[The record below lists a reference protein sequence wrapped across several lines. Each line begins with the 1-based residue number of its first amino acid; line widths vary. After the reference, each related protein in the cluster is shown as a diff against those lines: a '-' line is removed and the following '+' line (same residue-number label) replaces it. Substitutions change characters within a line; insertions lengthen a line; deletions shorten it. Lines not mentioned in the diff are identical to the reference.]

1 MNLNSTL
8 TARDKKLLYM
18 LVFIVIIFLFGWY
31 LIRPLYKKTVE
42 DQEKIIVASSLQAA
56 NETKV
61 IGLSSLKNLNDK
73 FAADLSESTSDYYD
87 YMDSSEIDKLVTS
100 YILKQGL
107 LARDLTIAMP
117 NEYVSES
124 PYIYSGIT
132 VNNSTVSDSSYDE
145 ITAVEAGDEK
155 KDTDEEKTKSSSY
168 YKDAVLGF
176 LTGYHPEEISIVASP
191 MESYA
196 SGQRSADSTQSSE
209 ILCVQLSIVVE
220 GDPKIEQAVI
230 DDLTHNPSLRV
241 TGFNWIDLDPVTF
254 ILEDGSIA
262 VVESEL
268 SQLQIS
274 VNLYMKDKTEQ

>member
-73 FAADLSESTSDYYD
+73 FAADLSESTSDYYE

-145 ITAVEAGDEK
+145 ITAVEVKDEK
-155 KDTDEEKTKSSSY
+155 KDTDEDKIKSSSY

-176 LTGYHPEEISIVASP
+176 LTGYHPEEISIVAAP

>member
-132 VNNSTVSDSSYDE
+132 VNNSAVSDSSYDE

>member
-196 SGQRSADSTQSSE
+196 SGQRSADSTQSSG

>member
-176 LTGYHPEEISIVASP
+176 LTGYHPEDISIVASP

>member
-145 ITAVEAGDEK
+145 ITAVEVKDEK
-155 KDTDEEKTKSSSY
+155 KDTDEDKIKSSSY

>member
-132 VNNSTVSDSSYDE
+132 VTNSTVSDSSYDE

>member
-73 FAADLSESTSDYYD
+73 FAADLSESTSDYYE

-100 YILKQGL
+100 YILKKGL

-155 KDTDEEKTKSSSY
+155 KDTDEDKIKSSSY

-176 LTGYHPEEISIVASP
+176 LTGYHPEELSIVASP

>member
-18 LVFIVIIFLFGWY
+18 LVFIVIIFVFGWY

-56 NETKV
+56 NESKV
-61 IGLSSLKNLNDK
+61 IGLSSVQSLNDK
-73 FAADLSESTSDYYD
+73 FAADLSECTSDYYE

-107 LARDLTIAMP
+107 LARDLTIQMP
-117 NEYVSES
+117 DEYVSET
-124 PYIYSGIT
+124 PYLYSGIT
-132 VNNSTVSDSSYDE
+132 VNNSSVSDSSYDE
-145 ITAVEAGDEK
+145 LTTVEATDEK
-155 KDTDEEKTKSSSY
+155 KDTDEEKIKSSSY

-176 LTGYHPEEISIVASP
+176 LTGYHTEELSIVATP

-196 SGQRSADSTQSSE
+196 SGERSADSTQSSE

>member
-18 LVFIVIIFLFGWY
+18 LVFMVIIFLFGWY

-132 VNNSTVSDSSYDE
+132 VNKKKKSDSSYDE

-155 KDTDEEKTKSSSY
+155 KDTDEDKIKSSSY